1 MKEGGR
7 RARDGDV
14 TMHAMLGAMQRRAHE
29 PRNVGHLK
37 KLKKKNKG
45 NRSSPEPPE
54 GTSLTN
60 PFWILLTSQTV
71 RR

>member
-14 TMHAMLGAMQRRAHE
+14 TMYAMLGAMQRRAHE

-37 KLKKKNKG
+37 KLKKKTKETDPPQ
-45 NRSSPEPPE
+45 SLQKEPA
-54 GTSLTN
+54 
-60 PFWILLTSQTV
+60 LLTHFGYF
-71 RR
+71 